1 MPHGATVERVNA
13 RLRTR
18 TATIHVM
25 PEPADDDS
33 RPRRRRR
40 GRPRLGEDFTLVVPD
55 DVLEDARELFRKR
68 EFGSIAEPLRQ
79 WLVDGHAAWRRQR

>member
-1 MPHGATVERVNA
+1 MPHGTTVERVTA

-25 PEPADDDS
+25 PEPADDDTR
-33 RPRRRRR
+33 RP
-40 GRPRLGEDFTLVVPD
+40 GRPRLGETFTFAIPDEILNDAKKLV
-55 DVLEDARELFRKR
+55 RKGEYR
-68 EFGSIAEPLRQ
+68 KLAEPLRQ